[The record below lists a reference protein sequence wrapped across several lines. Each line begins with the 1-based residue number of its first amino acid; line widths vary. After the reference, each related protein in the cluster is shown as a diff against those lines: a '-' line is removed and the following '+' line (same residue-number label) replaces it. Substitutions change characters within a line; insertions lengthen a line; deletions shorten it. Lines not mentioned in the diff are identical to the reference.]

1 MTVELAYDITT
12 AGDAV
17 VITPN
22 GELDVATAPGFR
34 TELLRLLEDGPSR
47 LVLALGELSFI
58 DSSGLSAILAAQ
70 QHGQQA
76 GVPLVLAAPRPNVVK
91 VFEITSLDGVLTIY
105 DTVDEAVAG

>member
-1 MTVELAYDITT
+1 MELTYDIST

-17 VITPN
+17 VVTPN

-34 TELLRLLEDGPSR
+34 AELFRLLEGAPSR
-47 LVLALGELSFI
+47 LVLALGELSFV

-70 QHGQQA
+70 QHGQQS

-91 VFEITSLDGVLTIY
+91 VFEITSLNGVLTIY
-105 DTVDEAVAG
+105 DTVDEALAG